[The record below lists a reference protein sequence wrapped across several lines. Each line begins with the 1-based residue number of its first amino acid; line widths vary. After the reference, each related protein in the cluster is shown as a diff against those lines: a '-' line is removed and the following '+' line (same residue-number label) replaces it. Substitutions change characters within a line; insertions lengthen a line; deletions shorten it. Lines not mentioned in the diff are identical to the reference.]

1 MEALMHDLGGVVD
14 QLNPLSRQ
22 NQIVYLAWLGAYVF
36 VTGAVW
42 RCGRPWARLGF
53 LILLQ
58 FLSAGFFVS
67 QANILILAIYLWRES
82 LGVGIGAI
90 ALAIWAFRTR
100 RRRPAVV
107 TAGSGASG
115 PEPDRNLPAGPAIP
129 ALAAVSSRGTGRERA
144 SEFGH

>member
-22 NQIVYLAWLGAYVF
+22 NQIVYLTWLGAYVF

-42 RCGRPWARLGF
+42 RSGRRWARLGF

-67 QANILILAIYLWRES
+67 QANVLILAIYLWRES
-82 LGVGIGAI
+82 LAVGIGAI
-90 ALAIWAFRTR
+90 ALALWVFRTR
-100 RRRPAVV
+100 RRPAA
-107 TAGSGASG
+107 TAAGGGASG
-115 PEPDRNLPAGPAIP
+115 PEPARNVPARPAVP
-129 ALAAVSSRGTGRERA
+129 ALAAVSARDTGGERA
-144 SEFGH
+144 SEFEH

>member
-1 MEALMHDLGGVVD
+1 MEALMHDLGGAVD

-42 RCGRPWARLGF
+42 RSGRRWARLGF

-82 LGVGIGAI
+82 LAVGIGAI
-90 ALAIWAFRTR
+90 ALAVWAFRTR
-100 RRRPAVV
+100 RRRPAAV
-107 TAGSGASG
+107 TVGGGTSG
-115 PEPDRNLPAGPAIP
+115 PESAREAPAGPAVP
-129 ALAAVSSRGTGRERA
+129 ALAAVSARDTGGERA
-144 SEFGH
+144 SDFER